1 MILKN
6 AIHLYPHFTP
16 FPSPSVLG
24 GDVHGFQEAGH
35 LAGLQRSFQLLYAHL
50 GFAPGA
56 GRAKKNAW
64 EGDNKK
70 ACPCDIMWSY
80 IHFLICTVTDRIMEK
95 NVSIYRRR
103 LSMIEKLRTFFFHNY
118 CFHIFFH
125 NSVGDCMS
133 IDSQFEC
140 ILRGNIEL

>member
-50 GFAPGA
+50 GFAPGI

-70 ACPCDIMWSY
+70 ACPCDIM
-80 IHFLICTVTDRIMEK
+80 
-95 NVSIYRRR
+95 
-103 LSMIEKLRTFFFHNY
+103 
-118 CFHIFFH
+118 
-125 NSVGDCMS
+125 
-133 IDSQFEC
+133 
-140 ILRGNIEL
+140 

>member
-80 IHFLICTVTDRIMEK
+80 IHF
-95 NVSIYRRR
+95 
-103 LSMIEKLRTFFFHNY
+103 F
-118 CFHIFFH
+118 
-125 NSVGDCMS
+125 
-133 IDSQFEC
+133 
-140 ILRGNIEL
+140 